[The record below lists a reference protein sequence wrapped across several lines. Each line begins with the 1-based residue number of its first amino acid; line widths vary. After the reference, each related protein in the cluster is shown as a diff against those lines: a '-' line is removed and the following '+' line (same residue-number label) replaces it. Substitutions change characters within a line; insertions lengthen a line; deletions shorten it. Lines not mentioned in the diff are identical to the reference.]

1 MKKQWVKE
9 IREKHEAKM
18 KAARDNELIKKEG
31 NEDTGICK

>member
-18 KAARDNELIKKEG
+18 KAAREKQIIKKQ
-31 NEDTGICK
+31 EDETVCR